1 MHKKSRQPTWKLG
14 IRYHANSNEYTC
26 AAISLHL
33 ISSAGGDY
41 TPVTTD
47 LTFNSTNA
55 AIPQTVTIPILDD
68 LLLEG
73 SEVFDVTLTTNNTD
87 VTLLPN
93 LTTVTIEDLYGKL
106 KEEISCLTTQWLPL
120 VIDILKQQ
128 HNYKLIRAASLAILH
143 SLLPWFISSSCA
155 QEKEPGKRPAFF
167 PRPPQFS
174 PFVYIHNG
182 TRKQKSGKKCIRPL
196 IMWVNA
202 KWM

>member
-1 MHKKSRQPTWKLG
+1 M
-14 IRYHANSNEYTC
+14 
-26 AAISLHL
+26 HL
-33 ISSAGGDY
+33 ISPAGSDY

-128 HNYKLIRAASLAILH
+128 HNYKLIRAAPLAILH
-143 SLLPWFISSSCA
+143 SLVPRFIS
-155 QEKEPGKRPAFF
+155 
-167 PRPPQFS
+167 
-174 PFVYIHNG
+174 PFE
-182 TRKQKSGKKCIRPL
+182 RA
-196 IMWVNA
+196 W
-202 KWM
+202 